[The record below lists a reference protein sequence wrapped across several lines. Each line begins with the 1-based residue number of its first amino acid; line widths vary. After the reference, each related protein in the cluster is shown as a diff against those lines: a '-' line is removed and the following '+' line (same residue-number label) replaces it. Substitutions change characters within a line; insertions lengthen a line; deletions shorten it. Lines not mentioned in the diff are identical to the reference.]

1 MVHKKKRPCSDCL
14 GCQLCSET
22 RCRQCRKGAH
32 GDRLGD
38 LGPLITHGE
47 YLKWK
52 NRKDKASGDLPEKK
66 RKGQKG
72 RDHQETPIV
81 APNDNSACGSC
92 PAVVKGEE

>member
-1 MVHKKKRPCSDCL
+1 MVYKKKRPCSDCL
-14 GCQLCSET
+14 GGQLCSET

-32 GDRLGD
+32 GDCPGD

-47 YLKWK
+47 SLKWK
-52 NRKDKASGDLPEKK
+52 NRKNKASGNLAETK
-66 RKGQKG
+66 RRGQKG

-92 PAVVKGEE
+92 PVVVKGEE